1 MALWAR
7 LRSFWHNV
15 LHRSDLERNMSDELQ
30 FHLERRAED
39 LIARSGLSRKKPCG
53 SHGSSSDPWRN
64 TRKRLGRVSAS
75 GWWTNCAAT
84 CDMRF
89 APWAEAKG
97 FTAAAIATLAL
108 GIGANTAVFS
118 VVDALLLRK
127 LPVKNPEELVVFD
140 WLRTQDSM
148 VARYS
153 GYGRPGPAPG
163 VGVRTSFSALTFER
177 FREHTATLS
186 DVFAFSPAGTLNIV
200 ADGQADTASGLFV
213 TGGYFAGL
221 GVQAI
226 VGRTLSVSDD
236 RPQAEPVA
244 VISHRYWR
252 RRFAGDPS
260 VVGKTI
266 DVNRSPVVIV
276 GITPEGFDGPRMSES
291 SDITLPIA
299 IAARLSPTGRARPVS
314 VWWLQM
320 MGRLKPGVTREQALA
335 ELQTT
340 FADTVRESWAARP
353 PDTPNPTRSELP
365 QLRVRPGAQGPDG
378 PRIDAQQILSAVFA
392 VVAAILLI
400 GCVNLATL
408 LLVRA
413 SARRQE
419 VAVRLTLG
427 ASRWRVI
434 RQLMTETLLLA
445 VFGGIGGAIL
455 AWWGKDFMLWL
466 PARETPI
473 VDARIDPRVL
483 AFTAVLSA
491 ITAVLFGIGP
501 ALRATRTDLG
511 PSLKTSAQKGSI
523 TRGVASK
530 ALLTAQVADQPRA
543 PRRRRAPGAHALQ
556 SQQGRC
562 GVQRRQP
569 VGVSD

>member
-15 LHRSDLERNMSDELQ
+15 LHRSDVERNMSDELQ

-39 LIARSGLSRKKPCG
+39 LIARGGLSP
-53 SHGSSSDPWRN
+53 
-64 TRKRLGRVSAS
+64 
-75 GWWTNCAAT
+75 
-84 CDMRF
+84 
-89 APWAEAKG
+89 AEAMRIARLEFGSVEKYKEEARQSLGLRLLDESRGDLRYAFRTFGRNKG

-140 WLRTQDSM
+140 WLRTDNSM
-148 VARYS
+148 VARHM
-153 GYGRPGPAPG
+153 GYGRSGPAPG

-213 TGGYFAGL
+213 TGGYFASL
-221 GVQAI
+221 GVGAI

-236 RPQAEPVA
+236 RPEAEPVA

-252 RRFAGDPS
+252 RRFAGNPS
-260 VVGKTI
+260 VLGKTI
-266 DVNRSPVVIV
+266 DVNRSSVVIV
-276 GITPEGFDGPRMSES
+276 GITPEGFDGPRMNES
-291 SDITLPIA
+291 SDIQLPIS
-299 IAARLSPTGRARPVS
+299 IATRLSPTARARSVS

-320 MGRLKPGVTREQALA
+320 MGRLRPGVTREQALA

-400 GCVNLATL
+400 VCVNLATL
-408 LLVRA
+408 QLVRA

-427 ASRWRVI
+427 ASRWRVV
-434 RQLMTETLLLA
+434 RQLLTEALLLA
-445 VFGGIGGAIL
+445 ILGGIGGAIL

-523 TRGVASK
+523 TRGVAGK
-530 ALLTAQVADQPRA
+530 ALLTAQVA
-543 PRRRRAPGAHALQ
+543 
-556 SQQGRC
+556 
-562 GVQRRQP
+562 
-569 VGVSD
+569 